1 MAKEKTMQG
10 TADFDWEALQ
20 LDGYSQVERSEMS
33 DIYEKTLTSIDEKEV
48 IQGKVV
54 HITKKEVIINIGYK
68 SEGVIASNEFRYNP
82 DLKIG
87 DIVDVYVECTEDKT
101 GQLVVSHK
109 TARMHSAWIRVNEV
123 LKTGE
128 VITGHVKCRTKGGL
142 IVDVFGIE
150 AFLPKMKES
159 GHESHI
165 VATCSTSGFIAYPML
180 SLYSASKFGIRGL
193 MTAMRA
199 ELTHS
204 NVGVSIVCPGE
215 VTTNII
221 NSTFISPNSSK
232 DTQAEDQDPND
243 LLEEAAADA
252 KNTFPISPNEA
263 AEAIFA
269 GIQQKEFY
277 IFTHK
282 GYKRQLEEI
291 SNEYLEAFDRA
302 MFQ

>member
-1 MAKEKTMQG
+1 MKDFKNKVAVITGAGSGIGRGLAEHAAKHKMRIVLADVNEKS
-10 TADFDWEALQ
+10 LN
-20 LDGYSQVERSEMS
+20 
-33 DIYEKTLTSIDEKEV
+33 KTLEIVKDMGTEAIARVTDVSSIDE
-48 IQGKVV
+48 V
-54 HITKKEVIINIGYK
+54 HNLASQTYETFQSCDLLFNNAGVLGPAPIDEINREMYEWLINI
-68 SEGVIASNEFRYNP
+68 N
-82 DLKIG
+82 L
-87 DIVDVYVECTEDKT
+87 
-101 GQLVVSHK
+101 
-109 TARMHSAWIRVNEV
+109 
-123 LKTGE
+123 
-128 VITGHVKCRTKGGL
+128 GGC
-142 IVDVFGIE
+142 FNGIE

-215 VTTNII
+215 VTTNIL

-232 DTQAEDQDPND
+232 DTQADDQDPND